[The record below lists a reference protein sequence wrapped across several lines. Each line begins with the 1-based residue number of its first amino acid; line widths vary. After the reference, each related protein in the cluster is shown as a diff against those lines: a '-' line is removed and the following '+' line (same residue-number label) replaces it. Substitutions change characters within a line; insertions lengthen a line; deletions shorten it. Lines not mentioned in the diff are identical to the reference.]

1 MESVP
6 HGAYLSP
13 KPPRA
18 DRTVLKIATE
28 HTELAENMEKFRAF
42 RGYFQDIGLNVRA
55 FRICNQ

>member
-13 KPPRA
+13 KPHRP

-28 HTELAENMEKFRAF
+28 YTELAENMEKFRAF
-42 RGYFQDIGLNVRA
+42 RGYFQDIGLN
-55 FRICNQ
+55 